1 MSVAAAGGT
10 VRVPRILVA
19 DDGRQAT
26 SPPPGL
32 DAAIL
37 LRNTD
42 LATLIDVATSAPSP
56 PAVDLDSVRGL
67 GGDDAAV
74 DFLRRRLGIEIV
86 LTRRPATAAGFA
98 ALGGLALLSVLAF
111 DSTGLARS
119 LGAHPRTERVGT
131 VVSPGLVL
139 THMTASELA
148 LLPPPV
154 VAYGL
159 LGTPGDVAACLE
171 RGDAV
176 VVNAQ
181 LAADVARV
189 TPAVSR
195 GPVHAHGE

>member
-1 MSVAAAGGT
+1 LPA
-10 VRVPRILVA
+10 ILVA
-19 DDGRQAT
+19 ADGRQPA

-37 LRNTD
+37 LRATD
-42 LATLIDVATSAPSP
+42 LATLIDAATSAASP

-67 GGDDAAV
+67 GADEAAIE
-74 DFLRRRLGIEIV
+74 FLRRRLGIQIV

-119 LGAHPRTERVGT
+119 LAAHPRSERVGT

-139 THMTASELA
+139 SHMTPSELA
-148 LLPPPV
+148 LLPAPV

-159 LGTPGDVAACLE
+159 LGTPGDVTACLA

-181 LAADVARV
+181 LAAELAAAQR
-189 TPAVSR
+189 R
-195 GPVHAHGE
+195 GGRDGVNSHSE